1 MTTERPR
8 APSIPCPHCGARA
21 IVRTSEQITALYREL
36 RLSCTNF
43 FDCGHTYVASL
54 TVIKTVHPSAMPNP
68 AIVIPMGTPAPPAND
83 DTLPAN
89 DNPET
94 PEAANSG

>member
-1 MTTERPR
+1 MTTKRPR

-21 IVRTSEQITALYREL
+21 IVRSSEQITELYREL
-36 RLSCTNF
+36 RLSCEN
-43 FDCGHTYVASL
+43 FDCRHTYVASL
-54 TVIKTVHPSAMPNP
+54 SVIRTIHPSAMPNP
-68 AIVIPMGTPAPPAND
+68 RIQIPMSIFVPPAND